1 MSGGHFMDIYLL
13 IELAAAV
20 IIVIAWAGYVY
31 AKKRSNAL
39 FEFARRKGLSF
50 SKNYEINEGLKST
63 DFRLLREETSGKI
76 ANLISG
82 ETDGAVVTIFDYTYR
97 AGAGQ
102 ASTTYSQTVCILK
115 SEKMNLPVFQ
125 LYPGNMFYRI
135 SAVLG
140 AQDINFQSQAEFSG
154 SYVLRG
160 DDEDSIRNIFT
171 DNVISYFASHK
182 GLSVEGNRQMLLI
195 YRNANMIR
203 TDEIQS
209 FLTEGI
215 KILKLF
221 EQGF

>member
-1 MSGGHFMDIYLL
+1 MSGGHFMDIYLI

-31 AKKRSNAL
+31 AKKRSNAF
-39 FEFARRKGLSF
+39 FEFARQRGLSF

-63 DFRLLREETSGKI
+63 DFRLLREETSGKA

-82 ETDGAVVTIFDYTYR
+82 DTDGAAVTIFDYTYK
-97 AGAGQ
+97 AGGGQ

-125 LYPGNMFYRI
+125 LYPENMFYRI

-140 AQDINFQSQAEFSG
+140 AQDISFQSHAEFSE
-154 SYVLRG
+154 SYVIRG

-171 DNVISYFASHK
+171 DSVISYFASNK
-182 GLSVEGNRQMLLI
+182 GLCVEGNRQMLMI
-195 YRNANMIR
+195 YRNATLIR
-203 TDEIQS
+203 SDEIQT
-209 FLTEGI
+209 FLAEGI
-215 KILKLF
+215 KILRLF
-221 EQGF
+221 EQSV

>member
-1 MSGGHFMDIYLL
+1 MGGDHFMDIYLI
-13 IELAAAV
+13 IELAAAAV
-20 IIVIAWAGYVY
+20 IVIAWAGYVY
-31 AKKRSNAL
+31 ARKRSNAF
-39 FEFARRKGLSF
+39 FEFARRRGLSF
-50 SKNYEINEGLKST
+50 SKRYEINEVLKST
-63 DFRLLREETSGKI
+63 DFHLLRKETSGKA

-82 ETDGAVVTIFDYTYR
+82 KTDDAGVMILDYTYR
-97 AGAGQ
+97 EGTGH

-125 LYPGNMFYRI
+125 LCPENIFYRI

-140 AQDINFQSQAEFSG
+140 KQDINFQSHAEFSR

-182 GLSVEGNRQMLLI
+182 GLSVEGNRQRLMM
-195 YRNANMIR
+195 YRNATLIR

-209 FLTEGI
+209 FLAEGI
-215 KILKLF
+215 KIVRLF
-221 EQGF
+221 EQGG